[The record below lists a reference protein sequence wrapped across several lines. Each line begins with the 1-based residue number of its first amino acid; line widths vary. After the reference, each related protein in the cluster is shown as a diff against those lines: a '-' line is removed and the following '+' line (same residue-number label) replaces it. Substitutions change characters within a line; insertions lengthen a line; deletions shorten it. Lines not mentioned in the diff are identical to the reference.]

1 SGIANLY
8 NQYSS
13 PGTQINTTYNQV
25 NFSAGGNITGDF
37 TVGTLS
43 FTSNNTYNFQAGRTV
58 TVTNNIAFN
67 SVCFGGVTIQSA
79 TAGTQAFI
87 SKSSGIVSGQ
97 NLTIKD
103 INATGGA
110 TFNAYGSTNMGNNS
124 GWNFIASP
132 ALGAIGQVTAGA
144 GGFSVPL
151 VTGAVLYTWTVPAG
165 STILSGQG
173 TNTIIAN
180 VPSGQVCVTASNGCG
195 AATLPSCYTNAV
207 DYISL
212 NNMGVVVNENFNT
225 LANTATSSSFPVGWR
240 IYETG
245 TNADINYTA
254 ATGASNT
261 GDSYSLGL
269 VGSSLRTLGALRSG
283 SLASSFG
290 AKFLNNTNASI
301 NSITVTY
308 VGETWRVGNTN
319 RTDKIDFQYSLNA
332 TDLSNGTWIDVDSLD
347 YENIPQANTA
357 SGSVLHSQQKNYT
370 IFGLNIPAGAYF
382 LIKWIDADAT
392 GSDDAIGIN
401 DFSIKPCFTVAS
413 PTTTA
418 QSFCGSALVS
428 NLVATGNNI
437 SWYTSAI
444 GNAPLLSNNA
454 VTNATYFASQ
464 TLSGCES
471 QRASSAVTINALPVV
486 SAGSNQAVC
495 TGTAVTLSGSG
506 ASTYA
511 WNNNVQDGVAFTPNA
526 TQTYTVTGTDAN
538 GCTNTAQVQVAVN
551 ALPVVSGGQSFAVC
565 QGTSVILFGSGAQ
578 SYTWNNG
585 VVNSTPFV
593 PILTQSY
600 TVVGTDIN
608 GCSNTAQVTVTV
620 NPLPI
625 VSGGGNQNVC
635 AGNSVTL
642 SGSGANNYTW
652 NNNVQNGVAFTPNA
666 TQTYTVTG
674 TDANGCTNTAQ
685 VQVAVNALPVVS
697 AGANQTICSGANVT
711 LNGSGA
717 TSYAWNNNV
726 QDGVAFTPNATQ
738 TYTVTGTDANGCTN
752 TAQVLV
758 TVNPL
763 PQLVLG
769 NNINTCVGS
778 PVTLSATGAVTYNW
792 SGGVQNG
799 VSFIP
804 NTTQYYVVTGVN
816 GLGCSTTDSILVS
829 VHNPTSST
837 INITA
842 CNSYSLNGDT
852 FNQSGTYIQT
862 IQNVMGCDSTITL
875 NLVIN
880 VPPLLPIITVNN
892 DVTLTTLT
900 QPNVTYQWVFCNTWL
915 PINNQTDTSF
925 TSTINGQFAV
935 IVSNGCGSVTSECV
949 TIDNVNLTDLTNNEL
964 SIYPNPTSDII
975 TIEGLTDV
983 ETSFY
988 LMDTRGRI
996 VKNGYLNSSAPQ
1008 LSLFNLSTGIYWLH
1022 IIGNKPIELIKQ

>member
-1 SGIANLY
+1 
-8 NQYSS
+8 
-13 PGTQINTTYNQV
+13 V
-25 NFSAGGNITGDF
+25 
-37 TVGTLS
+37 
-43 FTSNNTYNFQAGRTV
+43 
-58 TVTNNIAFN
+58 
-67 SVCFGGVTIQSA
+67 
-79 TAGTQAFI
+79 
-87 SKSSGIVSGQ
+87 
-97 NLTIKD
+97 
-103 INATGGA
+103 
-110 TFNAYGSTNMGNNS
+110 
-124 GWNFIASP
+124 
-132 ALGAIGQVTAGA
+132 
-144 GGFSVPL
+144 
-151 VTGAVLYTWTVPAG
+151 
-165 STILSGQG
+165 
-173 TNTIIAN
+173 
-180 VPSGQVCVTASNGCG
+180 
-195 AATLPSCYTNAV
+195 
-207 DYISL
+207 
-212 NNMGVVVNENFNT
+212 
-225 LANTATSSSFPVGWR
+225 
-240 IYETG
+240 
-245 TNADINYTA
+245 
-254 ATGASNT
+254 
-261 GDSYSLGL
+261 
-269 VGSSLRTLGALRSG
+269 
-283 SLASSFG
+283 
-290 AKFLNNTNASI
+290 
-301 NSITVTY
+301 
-308 VGETWRVGNTN
+308 
-319 RTDKIDFQYSLNA
+319 
-332 TDLSNGTWIDVDSLD
+332 
-347 YENIPQANTA
+347 
-357 SGSVLHSQQKNYT
+357 
-370 IFGLNIPAGAYF
+370 
-382 LIKWIDADAT
+382 
-392 GSDDAIGIN
+392 
-401 DFSIKPCFTVAS
+401 
-413 PTTTA
+413 
-418 QSFCGSALVS
+418 
-428 NLVATGNNI
+428 
-437 SWYTSAI
+437 
-444 GNAPLLSNNA
+444 
-454 VTNATYFASQ
+454 
-464 TLSGCES
+464 
-471 QRASSAVTINALPVV
+471 NALPIV

-511 WNNNVQDGVAFTPNA
+511 WNNNVQNGVAFTPNA

-551 ALPVVSGGQSFAVC
+551 ALPVVSAGQSFAVC

-600 TVVGTDIN
+600 TLVGTDIN

-685 VQVAVNALPVVS
+685 VQVVVNALPVVT
-697 AGANQTICSGANVT
+697 AGSNQTVCSGSSVT
-711 LNGSGA
+711 LSGSGA
-717 TSYAWNNNV
+717 STYAWNNNI
-726 QDGVAFTPNATQ
+726 QNGTSFTPNATQ
-738 TYTVTGTDANGCTN
+738 TYTVIGTDANGCTN

-799 VSFIP
+799 VSFVP

-975 TIEGLTDV
+975 TIEGLSDV

>member
-1 SGIANLY
+1 
-8 NQYSS
+8 
-13 PGTQINTTYNQV
+13 V
-25 NFSAGGNITGDF
+25 
-37 TVGTLS
+37 
-43 FTSNNTYNFQAGRTV
+43 
-58 TVTNNIAFN
+58 
-67 SVCFGGVTIQSA
+67 
-79 TAGTQAFI
+79 
-87 SKSSGIVSGQ
+87 
-97 NLTIKD
+97 
-103 INATGGA
+103 
-110 TFNAYGSTNMGNNS
+110 
-124 GWNFIASP
+124 
-132 ALGAIGQVTAGA
+132 
-144 GGFSVPL
+144 
-151 VTGAVLYTWTVPAG
+151 
-165 STILSGQG
+165 
-173 TNTIIAN
+173 
-180 VPSGQVCVTASNGCG
+180 
-195 AATLPSCYTNAV
+195 
-207 DYISL
+207 
-212 NNMGVVVNENFNT
+212 
-225 LANTATSSSFPVGWR
+225 
-240 IYETG
+240 
-245 TNADINYTA
+245 
-254 ATGASNT
+254 
-261 GDSYSLGL
+261 
-269 VGSSLRTLGALRSG
+269 
-283 SLASSFG
+283 
-290 AKFLNNTNASI
+290 
-301 NSITVTY
+301 
-308 VGETWRVGNTN
+308 
-319 RTDKIDFQYSLNA
+319 
-332 TDLSNGTWIDVDSLD
+332 
-347 YENIPQANTA
+347 
-357 SGSVLHSQQKNYT
+357 
-370 IFGLNIPAGAYF
+370 
-382 LIKWIDADAT
+382 
-392 GSDDAIGIN
+392 
-401 DFSIKPCFTVAS
+401 
-413 PTTTA
+413 
-418 QSFCGSALVS
+418 
-428 NLVATGNNI
+428 
-437 SWYTSAI
+437 
-444 GNAPLLSNNA
+444 
-454 VTNATYFASQ
+454 
-464 TLSGCES
+464 
-471 QRASSAVTINALPVV
+471 NALPIV
-486 SAGSNQAVC
+486 SAGANQAVC

-526 TQTYTVTGTDAN
+526 TQTYTVTGTDVN

-551 ALPVVSGGQSFAVC
+551 ALPVVSAGSNQAVC
-565 QGTSVILFGSGAQ
+565 TGTA
-578 SYTWNNG
+578 
-585 VVNSTPFV
+585 
-593 PILTQSY
+593 
-600 TVVGTDIN
+600 
-608 GCSNTAQVTVTV
+608 
-620 NPLPI
+620 
-625 VSGGGNQNVC
+625 
-635 AGNSVTL
+635 VTL
-642 SGSGANNYTW
+642 SGSGASTYAW

-752 TAQVLV
+752 TAQVQVAVNALPIVSAGANQAVCTGTAVTLSGSGASTYAWNNNVQNGVAFTPNATQTYTVTGTDANGCTNTAQVQVAVNALPIVSAGSNQAVCTGTAVTLSGSGASTYAWNNNVQNGVAFTPNATQTYTVTGTDANGCTNTAQVQVAVNALPVVSAGQSFAVCQGTSVILFGSGAQSYTWNNGVLNSTPFVPILTQSYTVVGTDINGCSNTAQVTVTVNPLPIVSGGGNQNVCAGNSVTLSGSGANNYTWNNNVQNGVAFTPNATQTYTVTGTDANGCTNTAQVQVVVNALPVVTAGSNQTVCSGSSVTLSGSGASTYAWNNNIQNGTSFTPNATQTYTVIGTDANGCTNTAQVLV

-778 PVTLSATGAVTYNW
+778 PVTLNATGAVTYNW

-799 VSFIP
+799 VSFVP

-975 TIEGLTDV
+975 TIEGLSDV

-1022 IIGNKPIELIKQ
+1022 IVGNKPIELIKQ

>member
-1 SGIANLY
+1 
-8 NQYSS
+8 
-13 PGTQINTTYNQV
+13 
-25 NFSAGGNITGDF
+25 
-37 TVGTLS
+37 
-43 FTSNNTYNFQAGRTV
+43 
-58 TVTNNIAFN
+58 
-67 SVCFGGVTIQSA
+67 
-79 TAGTQAFI
+79 
-87 SKSSGIVSGQ
+87 
-97 NLTIKD
+97 
-103 INATGGA
+103 
-110 TFNAYGSTNMGNNS
+110 
-124 GWNFIASP
+124 
-132 ALGAIGQVTAGA
+132 
-144 GGFSVPL
+144 
-151 VTGAVLYTWTVPAG
+151 
-165 STILSGQG
+165 
-173 TNTIIAN
+173 
-180 VPSGQVCVTASNGCG
+180 
-195 AATLPSCYTNAV
+195 
-207 DYISL
+207 
-212 NNMGVVVNENFNT
+212 
-225 LANTATSSSFPVGWR
+225 
-240 IYETG
+240 
-245 TNADINYTA
+245 
-254 ATGASNT
+254 
-261 GDSYSLGL
+261 
-269 VGSSLRTLGALRSG
+269 
-283 SLASSFG
+283 
-290 AKFLNNTNASI
+290 
-301 NSITVTY
+301 
-308 VGETWRVGNTN
+308 
-319 RTDKIDFQYSLNA
+319 
-332 TDLSNGTWIDVDSLD
+332 
-347 YENIPQANTA
+347 
-357 SGSVLHSQQKNYT
+357 
-370 IFGLNIPAGAYF
+370 
-382 LIKWIDADAT
+382 
-392 GSDDAIGIN
+392 
-401 DFSIKPCFTVAS
+401 
-413 PTTTA
+413 
-418 QSFCGSALVS
+418 
-428 NLVATGNNI
+428 
-437 SWYTSAI
+437 
-444 GNAPLLSNNA
+444 
-454 VTNATYFASQ
+454 
-464 TLSGCES
+464 
-471 QRASSAVTINALPVV
+471 
-486 SAGSNQAVC
+486 
-495 TGTAVTLSGSG
+495 
-506 ASTYA
+506 
-511 WNNNVQDGVAFTPNA
+511 
-526 TQTYTVTGTDAN
+526 
-538 GCTNTAQVQVAVN
+538 
-551 ALPVVSGGQSFAVC
+551 
-565 QGTSVILFGSGAQ
+565 
-578 SYTWNNG
+578 
-585 VVNSTPFV
+585 
-593 PILTQSY
+593 
-600 TVVGTDIN
+600 
-608 GCSNTAQVTVTV
+608 
-620 NPLPI
+620 
-625 VSGGGNQNVC
+625 
-635 AGNSVTL
+635 
-642 SGSGANNYTW
+642 
-652 NNNVQNGVAFTPNA
+652 VQNGVAFTPNA

-752 TAQVLV
+752 TAQVQVAVNALPIVSAGSNQAVCTGTAVTLSGSGASTYAWNNNVQDGVAFTPNATQTYTVIGTDANGCTNTAQVQVAVNALPVVSAGANQTICSGANVTLNGSGATSYAWNNNVQDGVAFTPNATQTYTVTGTDVNGCTNTAQVQVAVNALPIVSAGSNQAVCTGTAVTLSGSGASTYAWNNNVQDGVAFTPNATQTYTVTGTDVNGCTNTAQVQVAVNALPVVSAGSNQAVCTGTAVTLSGSGASTYAWNNNVQNGVAFTPNATQTYTVTGTDANGCTNTAQVQVAVNALPVVSAGQSFAVCQGTSVILFGSGAQSYTWNNGVVNSTPFVPILTQSYTLVGTDINGCSNTAQVTVTVNPLPIVSGGGNQNVCAGNSVTLSGSGANNYTWNNNVQNGVAFTPNATQTYTVTGTDANGCTNTAQVQVVVNALPVVTAGSNQTVCSGSSVTLSGSGASTYAWNNNIQNGTSFTPNATQTYTVTGTDANGCSNTAQVLV

-799 VSFIP
+799 VSFVP

-975 TIEGLTDV
+975 TIEGLSDV